1 LVPKRF
7 KTALLRVGPRALDV
21 SGKAGDRLVMKVR
34 SLRKGLARRLSGLAR
49 RLDVSADTLTALADH
64 YGTDKGSG
72 PDGHHYTRVYSELF
86 EKLRDRPVRLL
97 EIGLM
102 GLGRG
107 GWDDELL
114 RDSGK
119 ACGRDAPSLR
129 MWADYFPRGEIFGFD
144 FNDFSG
150 VEIARCRILR
160 GDASRPADL
169 LAAIA
174 ETGGNFDIVIDDA
187 SHASDHQQIALGTLF
202 PAVAPGG
209 LYIIEDLNYQPA
221 DREPPGAVNSV
232 DVLRR
237 AEVTGEFRSNHL
249 SGEAAA
255 YLGKYVERIALFD
268 SLARG
273 SAIENRDALGVLWKR
288 A

>member
-1 LVPKRF
+1 MK
-7 KTALLRVGPRALDV
+7 LRSV
-21 SGKAGDRLVMKVR
+21 
-34 SLRKGLARRLSGLAR
+34 RKGLARRLFGLAR
-49 RLDVSADTLTALADH
+49 RLDASADPLTALADH

-102 GLGRG
+102 GLGRR

-129 MWADYFPRGEIFGFD
+129 MWAHYFPRGEIFGVD

-169 LAAIA
+169 LAAID

-221 DREPPGAVNSV
+221 DREPPGAVKSV
-232 DVLRR
+232 DLLRR
-237 AEVTGEFRSNHL
+237 AEVAGEFRSNHL
-249 SGEAAA
+249 SREAAA
-255 YLGKYVERIALFD
+255 YLKKNVERIALFD
-268 SLARG
+268 SLAGG
-273 SAIENRDALGVLWKR
+273 SAIENRDALAVLWKR